1 MKRIAFAFAVV
12 VLGAALL
19 ATGATLQPTPAG
31 AQGQIV
37 WNLPH
42 VAAPTYY
49 HTTNL
54 QAFAAKVKE
63 LSGGRMEIR
72 VHPASSL
79 YPGPELIPA
88 VVEGRAEI
96 APVLSAYLTDIMLEL
111 GVLELPFM
119 TSSLEEHRKAAQA
132 LRPFYEERMAKQGLK
147 MLTVHTWP
155 SQQLFSNGPIRS
167 LADWKGK
174 KVRVYGAESAA
185 MVRALGAA
193 PVSIPFGE
201 VYTSLQRGV
210 VDGAVTSA
218 TNAEPMKFFE
228 VAKHLNYWYFSGAS
242 IEFLAVNQK
251 AWAGLSPDLQKAV
264 LDALKAVRFEDKEWE
279 DAIAWDSQARKRIQ
293 ELGMT
298 VVDPPKAEVDKARQ
312 VARQTWDAWVK
323 RTGEPGKRALEL
335 ALKALGRS
343 S

>member
-1 MKRIAFAFAVV
+1 MKMVRI
-12 VLGAALL
+12 VLAALL
-19 ATGATLQPTPAG
+19 VVPLVAGGASLAPAPAG
-31 AQGQIV
+31 AQAKPVV

-49 HTTNL
+49 HTINL
-54 QAFAAKVKE
+54 NAFAAKVKE
-63 LSGGRMEIR
+63 LSKGRMEVR

-96 APVLSAYLTDIMLEL
+96 APVLSAYLTDILLEL

-119 TSSLEEHRKAAQA
+119 TGSLEEHRKAAEA
-132 LRPFYEERMAKQGLK
+132 LRPFYSEAMAKKGLK
-147 MLTVHTWP
+147 LLTIHTWP
-155 SQQLFSNGPIRS
+155 SQQVFSAQPIRTT
-167 LADWKGK
+167 ADWKGK
-174 KVRVYGAESAA
+174 KIRVYGAESAEII
-185 MVRALGAA
+185 RTLGGA

-201 VYTSLQRGV
+201 VYTALQRGT

-228 VAKHLNYWYFSGAS
+228 VSKYINYWFLNGAS
-242 IEFLAVNQK
+242 LEFLAVNQK
-251 AWAGLSPDLQKAV
+251 AWDGLPRDLQQAV

-279 DAIAWDSQARKRIQ
+279 DAKLWEERVLKRFP

-298 VVDPPKAEVDKARQ
+298 VVEPTKAEIAKARTLSRP
-312 VARQTWDAWVK
+312 AWDSWKK
-323 RTGEPGKRALEL
+323 RTGTSGARALEL
-335 ALKALGRS
+335 ALKALGR
-343 S
+343 